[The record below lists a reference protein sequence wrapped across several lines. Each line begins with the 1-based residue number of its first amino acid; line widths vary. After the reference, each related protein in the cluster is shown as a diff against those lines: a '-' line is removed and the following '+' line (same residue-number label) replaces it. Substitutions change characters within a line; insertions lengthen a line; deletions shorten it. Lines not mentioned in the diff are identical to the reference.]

1 VTRYILRRLVG
12 IVVVLLL
19 IAIITFVVFYM
30 LPSNPAQLSCGKPCT
45 PDRLAA
51 VLHFEH
57 LDLPIYV
64 QFGEFLWGIVAGR
77 TFGEGAGT
85 VHCGAPCFGYSFQQ
99 GAPVTQLIAERFPVT
114 ASIAVGAAVLWLV
127 VGVAIGVI
135 SAVRRGSLL
144 DRSAMVLALG
154 GVSAPTY
161 LVGLLGILIFGF
173 GLNMVPVNGYVPFFE
188 DPVQWAWHLVLPWCT
203 LAFVSM
209 AVYARLTRNQMLEVL
224 GEDYIVTARAKG
236 ITEQRVV
243 VTHGLRAVLVPVVT
257 VFGLDLGSLLG
268 GAVITESVFG
278 MQGMGQL
285 LIQAVRQLDL
295 PLVVGLTLFSGFLIV
310 LANLVVDVAYVFLDP
325 RVTYEQ

>member
-1 VTRYILRRLVG
+1 MIRYILRRLVG

-19 IAIITFVVFYM
+19 IAIITFVVFYL

-51 VLHFEH
+51 VLQFEH
-57 LDLPIYV
+57 LDLPVYL
-64 QFGEFLWGIVAGR
+64 QFGEFLVGIFAGR
-77 TFGEGAGT
+77 TFGTGAGT
-85 VHCGAPCFGYSFQQ
+85 VHCMAPCFGYSFQQ
-99 GAPVTQLIAERFPVT
+99 GAPVTELIGERFPVT
-114 ASIAVGAAVLWLV
+114 ASIAVGAAILWLV

-144 DRSAMVLALG
+144 DRSVMVLALG

-173 GLNMVPVNGYVPFFE
+173 YLNVVPVNGYVPFFE

-236 ITEQRVV
+236 LTERRVV
-243 VTHGLRAVLVPVVT
+243 VGHGLRAVLAPVVT

-310 LANLVVDVAYVFLDP
+310 VANLVVDVAYVFLDP

>member
-1 VTRYILRRLVG
+1 MIRYVLRRLLG

-19 IAIITFVVFYM
+19 IAIITFVVFYL

-45 PDRLAA
+45 PDRLAS

-64 QFGEFLWGIVAGR
+64 QFGEFLVGIVAGR
-77 TFGEGAGT
+77 TFGEGAGV
-85 VHCGAPCFGYSFQQ
+85 VHCAAPCFGYSFQQ
-99 GAPVTQLIAERFPVT
+99 GAPVTQLIGERFPVT
-114 ASIAVGAAVLWLV
+114 ASIAVGAAILWLLI
-127 VGVAIGVI
+127 GVTIGVI

-144 DRSAMVLALG
+144 DRSTMVLALG

-173 GLNMVPVNGYVPFFE
+173 GLNMVPVNGYVPFFD

-236 ITEQRVV
+236 LTERRVV
-243 VTHGLRAVLVPVVT
+243 IGHGLRAVLAPIAT

-285 LIQAVRQLDL
+285 LIQAVNQLDL
-295 PLVVGLTLFSGFLIV
+295 PLVVGLTLFSGFLIIV
-310 LANLVVDVAYVFLDP
+310 ANLVVDVAYVFLDP
-325 RVTYEQ
+325 RVSYEQ